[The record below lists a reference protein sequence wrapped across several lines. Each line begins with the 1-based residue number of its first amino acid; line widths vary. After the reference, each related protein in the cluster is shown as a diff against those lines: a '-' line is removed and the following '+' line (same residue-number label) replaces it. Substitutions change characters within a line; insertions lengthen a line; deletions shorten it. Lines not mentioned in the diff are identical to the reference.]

1 MQQVRFGIIGV
12 GNMGSGHL
20 NHILNGN
27 VPELKVT
34 AVADLNP
41 QRLQAALEAAQKA
54 NQPIETFSTATA
66 LFESRLCGCSPA
78 WAVNS
83 WPYAPLSPGAG
94 RKRITRRAAGAV
106 R

>member
-1 MQQVRFGIIGV
+1 MQQVRCGIIGV

-27 VPELKVT
+27 VPDLKVT

-78 WAVNS
+78 WAVS
-83 WPYAPLSPGAG
+83 
-94 RKRITRRAAGAV
+94 
-106 R
+106 